1 MAVVGQ
7 KTDQVAEDDFS
18 LCASF
23 FFFFYGPLLLKIFI
37 ILTSHIDLTA
47 APMVKRDIQKAF

>member
-18 LCASF
+18 LFTSFSF
-23 FFFFYGPLLLKIFI
+23 FYYGPLPHNIFI